1 MNTPPFH
8 SIPPQARR
16 RPGQDP
22 PLPHR
27 RRSRGYYYGT
37 VIFGHRLLPDGFVP
51 GGDTLIVE
59 WDEPVPYLGR
69 YSETVIAISDMPDP
83 VWDPL
88 DAWRETAAASF
99 A

>member
-1 MNTPPFH
+1 MNAPPFH
-8 SIPPQARR
+8 QFRPKLVGDRVKIPRFPA
-16 RPGQDP
+16 DED
-22 PLPHR
+22 H
-27 RRSRGYYYGT
+27 GYYYGT

-69 YSETVIAISDMPDP
+69 YSETVTSISDMPDP

-88 DAWRETAAASF
+88 EAWRETATASF